1 MKISLISAWGA
12 LGLGLLLLSGCSG
25 DVSPE
30 EDPVEDDEQALASGY
45 RAQITTNPSRVIVGS
60 PTALGVRITGPRSIP
75 VTQFDPLHTQPMHLI
90 AVSSD
95 LQDFIHIHPALQP
108 AGDLTTSATFARAE
122 PYAIFMEY
130 DPAGAPKQTLSRA
143 TVKPVGSQLVAPQ
156 LSLADAFGGASSKT
170 VLSGATRVELVGTPG
185 AMIMANVPTHI
196 VVRLR
201 TASGAPIN
209 DLTEWLGMPAHAII
223 VSSDLK
229 TFVHAHGM
237 AESTGGAGG
246 HGGHGAASSTTT
258 GPVAVDIT
266 LPKAGLYKMFVQF
279 QRGATLITAPF
290 VLNVMASHGPPPPSP
305 TASCATIHCP
315 SGQMCMVMGSPPA
328 PMCM

>member
-1 MKISLISAWGA
+1 MQISLVSACGA
-12 LGLGLLLLSGCSG
+12 LGLGLVLLSGCSG
-25 DVSPE
+25 DVSSE
-30 EDPVEDDEQALASGY
+30 EDPVDDDEQALTSGY
-45 RAQITTNPSRVIVGS
+45 RAQITTNPTRVLVGS
-60 PTALGVRITGPRSIP
+60 PTALGVHVTGPRSIP

-108 AGDLTTSATFARAE
+108 TGDLTATATFARAE

-130 DPAGAPKQTLSRA
+130 DPAGTPKQTLSRA

-170 VLSGATRVELVGTPG
+170 VLAGTTRVELVGTPG
-185 AMIMANVPTHI
+185 GMIMADVPTHI

-209 DLTEWLGMPAHAII
+209 DLTDWLGMPAHAII

-237 AESTGGAGG
+237 AESSGGA
-246 HGGHGAASSTTT
+246 HVHGAAGSTTT
-258 GPVAVDIT
+258 GPVGVDVT

-279 QRGATLITAPF
+279 KRGATLITAPF
-290 VLNVMASHGPPPPSP
+290 VLNVMASHGPPPPPPS
-305 TASCATIHCP
+305 ASCATMHCP